1 MPIERPD
8 HAPQDDMG
16 SWTEQLPLTA
26 EDSDEESWQVLEDK
40 TPPIVMIG
48 CHRHSDDSMF
58 RDFSLPGA
66 QFDELAIWSRK
77 LQMNRS
83 INELLYLTGGYSK
96 Y

>member
-1 MPIERPD
+1 MPLKRPD
-8 HAPQDDMG
+8 YVSLNESG

-26 EDSDEESWQVLEDK
+26 DKTNDKSWQALDDT

-48 CHRHSDDSMF
+48 CHRHSEDSKF

-66 QFDELAIWSRK
+66 QFDELAIWTRT
-77 LQMNRS
+77 LLVNRS

-96 Y
+96 